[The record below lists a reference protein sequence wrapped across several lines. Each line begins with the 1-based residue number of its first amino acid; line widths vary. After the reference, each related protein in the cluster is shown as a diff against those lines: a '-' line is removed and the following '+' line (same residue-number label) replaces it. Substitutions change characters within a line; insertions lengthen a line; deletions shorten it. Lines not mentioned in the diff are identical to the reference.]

1 MKKIFSLLLLSV
13 VAAVSAQHNDL
24 LEEVRVTAR
33 PEGFQ
38 NASHIAQGLTVLSG
52 DELKEKVSNSIG
64 ETLAGEL
71 GVSASDFGQ
80 GASRPVIRGL
90 SGARVKIMQD
100 GIASLDVSTVSV
112 DHPVTIDP
120 GNADQIEILRGPATL
135 LYGSGAF
142 GGLVNVSTNRIA
154 SELHEAF
161 SASLDTR
168 FNTVS
173 DAISVGLKAAGSSGP
188 LALHF
193 DTTIRDSEDYESAE
207 GTIENSAVKSD
218 DLNFGISVIGEDG
231 YLGASY
237 GRNSSVFGIPLNPD
251 EPDERVS
258 IDQNQDRFDIAGQLD
273 KPVDWLRSAKV
284 RLGYVDYEHTEFEN
298 PGEPG
303 TRFFNNE
310 WEGRLELNHQP
321 LAKWNG
327 TVGLQYRNRRFNS
340 IGDEA
345 FVPATKLDSYGVFIL
360 QDTDR
365 GDWHF
370 EVGARY
376 ERQVVEPTNSL
387 VPIEIEHEIYSLSA
401 GAILEFREDYDIGF
415 SATRGQRAPSIE
427 ELLAGGPHLASAT
440 YEEGDSNLHEETSN
454 NMEITLRKASGRWRW
469 TANLFVNYIEDFVYQ
484 REQDENNDG
493 VADEVDDQRTL
504 GGELLLI
511 RFTQQNALF
520 YGIEAEAHYEVF
532 NSDRG
537 TLGTRLWGDWV
548 HAELSANENLPRI
561 SPPRIGGSLEYNRG
575 DWHADLD
582 LTRIL
587 KQDQTGNLESPTAG
601 YTMLDFGIGYSR
613 NFNQMGVDLSLRG
626 KNLLDEAARRHT
638 SFLKD
643 RAPLPGRA
651 VLLGLQITY

>member
-1 MKKIFSLLLLSV
+1 MKKVITLLMLCFS
-13 VAAVSAQHNDL
+13 AAVSAQHNDK
-24 LEEVRVTAR
+24 LEEVTVTAR
-33 PEGFQ
+33 PDGFQ

-52 DELKEKVSNSIG
+52 DELKEKLNNSIG

-90 SGARVKIMQD
+90 GGARVKIMQD

-120 GNADQIEILRGPATL
+120 AGADQIEILRGPSTL

-154 SELHEAF
+154 SKLHETF

-173 DAISVGLKAAGSSGP
+173 DAISVGLKAAGSTGP

-193 DTTIRDSEDYESAE
+193 DTTVRDSNDYEAAD
-207 GTIENSAVKSD
+207 GTIENSAVESNN
-218 DLNFGISVIGEDG
+218 LNFGISVIGEDG
-231 YLGASY
+231 YLGASF
-237 GRNSSVFGIPLNPD
+237 GRYDSVFGIPLNPD
-251 EPDERVS
+251 EADERVS
-258 IDQNQDRFDIAGQLD
+258 IDQNQDRFDISGQLNQ
-273 KPVDWLRSAKV
+273 PLDWLRSAKV

-303 TRFFNNE
+303 TRFYNNE
-310 WEGRLELNHQP
+310 WEGRVELNHKP
-321 LAKWNG
+321 LARWNG
-327 TVGLQYRNRRFNS
+327 TVGFQYRNRRFNS
-340 IGDEA
+340 IGEEA
-345 FVPATKLDSYGVFIL
+345 FVPATKLDSYGVFVL

-365 GDWHF
+365 DDWHF
-370 EVGARY
+370 ELGARY
-376 ERQVVEPTNSL
+376 ERQVVEPTNTL
-387 VPIEIEHEIYSLSA
+387 NRFEIEHEVYSLSA
-401 GAILEFREDYDIGF
+401 GAILEFRQDYDLGF
-415 SATRGQRAPSIE
+415 SATRAQRAPSIE
-427 ELLAGGPHLASAT
+427 ELLASGPHLASAT
-440 YEEGDSNLHEETSN
+440 YEEGDIGLSEETSN
-454 NMEITLRKASGRWRW
+454 NLEINLRKAAGRWRW
-469 TANLFVNYIEDFVYQ
+469 TANVFVNYIEDFVYQ

-493 VADEVDDQRTL
+493 IADEVDKARAL

-511 RFTQQNALF
+511 RYIQQNALF
-520 YGIEAEAHYEVF
+520 YGIEAETHYELF
-532 NSDRG
+532 DNDDG
-537 TLGTRLWGDWV
+537 KLGARLWGDWV
-548 HAELSANENLPRI
+548 HAELSNGENLPRI
-561 SPPRIGGSLEYNRG
+561 SPPRIGLSLEYNRN

-582 LTRIL
+582 LTHIL
-587 KQDQTGNLESPTAG
+587 KQDQNGNLETQTAG
-601 YTMLDFGIGYSR
+601 YNMLEIGLGYSHQ
-613 NFNQMGVDLSLRG
+613 FNQMGLDLSLRG
-626 KNLLDEAARRHT
+626 KNLLDEDARRHT